1 MDTDFSLKEL
11 YGCFE
16 KVIIKRKHSLTF
28 PNFYELKKD
37 IILKF
42 YKPYFPK
49 ETFKKSVRSNFIVL
63 ISIYKK

>member
-16 KVIIKRKHSLTF
+16 KVIIKRKHIVTF

-37 IILKF
+37 IILMF
-42 YKPYFPK
+42 YKPYCP
-49 ETFKKSVRSNFIVL
+49 
-63 ISIYKK
+63 